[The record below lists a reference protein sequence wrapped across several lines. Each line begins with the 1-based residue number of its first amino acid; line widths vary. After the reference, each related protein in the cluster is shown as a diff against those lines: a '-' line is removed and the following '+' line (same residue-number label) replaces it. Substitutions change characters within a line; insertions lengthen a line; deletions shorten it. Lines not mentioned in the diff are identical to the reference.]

1 MGYIHGGVHGKLIEA
16 ENNYNHPIENYE
28 AVWYSDDGVSW
39 EIDTTLMIWRA
50 GHEMFKYRDNLW
62 VFPGKTNSYKK
73 FHMAWGN
80 LHYTYRKEKAGE
92 WVLDSIHE
100 VFGS

>member
-1 MGYIHGGVHGKLIEA
+1 MGYIHGGVHGKLIET